1 MRRKNRKSG
10 IVVIIAIIL
19 IGLFAYSGLYG
30 VDLGNYRIKTF
41 GSSIDKGLDLVG
53 GTSLLME
60 IKEEKV
66 DQAVIDRTIELIS
79 MRINKDGVSEIPIT
93 QEGEN
98 RIRIEIPGEFDTD
111 KVLDTIGKTGELTF
125 EGPDGKVI
133 LTGKE
138 VKEAGAYISQDNKYI
153 VNLELNEDGT
163 EKFAEATKTFLNKS
177 IAIKMDGEIL
187 TNPTVNSVISDGKA
201 IIEGMSSLEEAN
213 SIASIITSGAL
224 PVKIE
229 AISVKTVGPTIG
241 AEALSLSK
249 KAAMIGI
256 ACIILFMLAY
266 YRIPGIIASVA
277 IVLYVSLVLIVF
289 SQFGVVL
296 TLAGIAGLILTI
308 GMAVDANV
316 LIFERTKEELR
327 LGKSIKTSVEAGYN
341 RALTSILDSN
351 ITTIIAALV
360 LYFLGS
366 GSVKGFAVTLLV
378 GILISI
384 FTALFVTKFLLN
396 NAVNAGWINK
406 PSHFG
411 VREGKKFEF
420 NSLKIIE
427 KTKIWFA
434 ISIII
439 IAIGIGFIATKGLN
453 YGIDFKGGTLIT
465 LNMNKEFNKADVNTI
480 IDKYAKDKYSTKLA
494 NEGKEIQI
502 IVQEGVLNEGKTNA
516 LIDEIKE
523 KYSLEDSAL
532 IGKESIGATVG
543 NELKKKALLALGV
556 ASIAMLIYITARFEF
571 SYAAASIIA
580 LLHDVLI
587 TLSFYAIFGIQANS
601 PFIAAILTIV
611 GYSINDTIV
620 IFDRIRENVKRNR
633 RMESSEVANMS
644 ITETMTR
651 SINTSLT
658 TLITIVAVYV
668 LVPSIRE
675 FSLPL
680 IVGIACGA
688 YSSIFIASPLWVK
701 IKNAKQKKKAKVV
714 A

>member
-1 MRRKNRKSG
+1 MRKKNRKSG
-10 IVVIIAIIL
+10 VLVIIAVIL

-30 VDLGNYRIKTF
+30 VNLGNYRIKTF

-66 DQAVIDRTIELIS
+66 DQSVIERTIDLIS
-79 MRINKDGVSEIPIT
+79 MRVNSDGVSEIPIT

-111 KVLDTIGKTGELTF
+111 KVLETIGKTGELTF
-125 EGPDGKVI
+125 EDPKGNVL

-138 VKEAGAYISQDNKYI
+138 VKEAGAYISQDNKY
-153 VNLELNEDGT
+153 VVSLELNEDGT
-163 EKFAEATKTFLNKS
+163 EKFAEATKTFLNQN

-187 TNPTVNSVISDGKA
+187 TNPTVNAVISDGKA
-201 IIEGMSSLEEAN
+201 VIEGMSSLEEAN

-224 PVKIE
+224 PVKLE
-229 AISVKTVGPTIG
+229 VSSVKTVGPTIG
-241 AEALSLSK
+241 AEALSLSI
-249 KAAMIGI
+249 KAGMIGM
-256 ACIILFMLAY
+256 ACIILFMIAY
-266 YRIPGIIASVA
+266 YRVPGIVASVA
-277 IVLYVSLVLIVF
+277 IVLYVSLLLVIF

-316 LIFERTKEELR
+316 LIFERTKEELK
-327 LGKSIKTSVEAGYN
+327 LGKSIKTSVEVGYS
-341 RALTSILDSN
+341 RALSSILDSN

-366 GSVKGFAVTLLV
+366 GSVKGFAVTLLI
-378 GILISI
+378 GIIVSI
-384 FTALFVTKFLLN
+384 FTALFVTKFLLS

-411 VREGKKFEF
+411 VKEGKKLEF
-420 NSLKIIE
+420 NSFKIIE

-434 ISIII
+434 VSIII
-439 IAIGIGFIATKGLN
+439 TVIGIGFLATKGLN

-465 LNMNKEFNKADVNTI
+465 LDMSQQFNKDDVNTI

-494 NEGKEIQI
+494 DEGKEIQI
-502 IVQEGVLNEGKTNA
+502 IVQEGILDEEKTNN
-516 LIDEIKE
+516 LVNEIKE

-532 IGKESIGATVG
+532 IGKESIGSTVG

-571 SYAAASIIA
+571 SYAAAAIIA
-580 LLHDVLI
+580 LLHDVFI
-587 TLSFYAIFGIQANS
+587 TISFYAIFGIQANT

-620 IFDRIRENVKRNR
+620 IFDRIRENVKKNR
-633 RMESSEVANMS
+633 RMDSAEVANIS

-688 YSSIFIASPLWVK
+688 YSSIFIASPLWVI
-701 IKNAKQKKKAKVV
+701 IKNAKQKKKAK
-714 A
+714 

>member
-1 MRRKNRKSG
+1 MRKKNRKSG
-10 IVVIIAIIL
+10 VLVIIAVIL
-19 IGLFAYSGLYG
+19 IGLFAYSGIYG
-30 VDLGNYRIKTF
+30 VNLGNYRVKTF

-66 DQAVIDRTIELIS
+66 DQSVIERTIDLIS
-79 MRINKDGVSEIPIT
+79 MRVNSDGVSEIPIT

-111 KVLDTIGKTGELTF
+111 KVLETIGKTGELTF
-125 EGPDGKVI
+125 EDPKGNVL

-138 VKEAGAYISQDNKYI
+138 VKEAGAYISQDNKY
-153 VNLELNEDGT
+153 VVSLELNEDGT
-163 EKFAEATKTFLNKS
+163 EKFAEATKTFLNQN

-187 TNPTVNSVISDGKA
+187 TNPTVNAVISDGKA
-201 IIEGMSSLEEAN
+201 VIEGMSSLEEAN

-224 PVKIE
+224 PVKLE
-229 AISVKTVGPTIG
+229 VSSVKTVGPTIG
-241 AEALSLSK
+241 AEALSLSI
-249 KAAMIGI
+249 KAGMIGM
-256 ACIILFMLAY
+256 ACIILFMIAY
-266 YRIPGIIASVA
+266 YRVPGIVASVA
-277 IVLYVSLVLIVF
+277 IVLYVSLLLVIF

-316 LIFERTKEELR
+316 LIFERTKEELK
-327 LGKSIKTSVEAGYN
+327 LGKSIKTSVEVGYS
-341 RALTSILDSN
+341 RALSSILDSN

-366 GSVKGFAVTLLV
+366 GSVKGFAVTLLI
-378 GILISI
+378 GIIVSI
-384 FTALFVTKFLLN
+384 FTALFVTKFLLS

-411 VREGKKFEF
+411 VKEGKKLEF
-420 NSLKIIE
+420 NSFKIIE
-427 KTKIWFA
+427 KTKIWFT

-439 IAIGIGFIATKGLN
+439 TVIGIGFLATKGLN

-465 LNMNKEFNKADVNTI
+465 LDMSQQFNKDDVNTI

-494 NEGKEIQI
+494 DEGKEIQI
-502 IVQEGVLNEGKTNA
+502 IVQEGILDEEKTNN
-516 LIDEIKE
+516 LVNEIKE

-532 IGKESIGATVG
+532 IGKESIGSTVG

-571 SYAAASIIA
+571 SYAAAAIIA
-580 LLHDVLI
+580 LLHDVFI
-587 TLSFYAIFGIQANS
+587 TISFYAIFGIQANT

-620 IFDRIRENVKRNR
+620 IFDRIRENVKKNR
-633 RMESSEVANMS
+633 RMDSAEVANIS

-688 YSSIFIASPLWVK
+688 YSSIFIASPLWVI
-701 IKNAKQKKKAKVV
+701 IKNAKQKKKAK
-714 A
+714 